1 MQKAREFAKQ
11 QMIARGLTH
20 DKDAIKAPDLSRSD
34 GDHSPSRSPSHSPPR
49 HSSAAATSDTNGQ
62 EGGPLQLLNVKQSSN
77 SPEPNEALAAIT
89 RARRVA
95 AGILPR
101 HPGSKPSK
109 GQRAPRQLVTT
120 EGNQW
125 GLWPGGKVPF
135 DNRRFD
141 AEKELLKSKFWQTPT
156 SPRRHSTPGRPESPR
171 RC

>member
-34 GDHSPSRSPSHSPPR
+34 GDHSPSRSPSHSPPG
-49 HSSAAATSDTNGQ
+49 HSSAAATTDKNGQ
-62 EGGPLQLLNVKQSSN
+62 EGPLQLLNVKQSSN
-77 SPEPNEALAAIT
+77 SHEPNEALAAIT

-101 HPGSKPSK
+101 HPGSGPSK
-109 GQRAPRQLVTT
+109 GQRRPRQLVAT

-125 GLWPGGKVPF
+125 GLLPRGKVPF
-135 DNRRFD
+135 DDRRLD

-156 SPRRHSTPGRPESPR
+156 SPRRHSTPGRAESPR